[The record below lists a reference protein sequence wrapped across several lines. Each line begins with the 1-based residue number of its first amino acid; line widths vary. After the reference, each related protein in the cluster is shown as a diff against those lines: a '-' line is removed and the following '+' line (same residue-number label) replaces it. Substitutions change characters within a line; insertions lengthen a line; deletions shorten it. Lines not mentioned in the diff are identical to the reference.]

1 MITKE
6 DEPLAHLDQYKLTHC
21 VVYVYNKPELYP
33 VFINHYKTCSLH

>member
-21 VVYVYNKPELYP
+21 VVYNKPELYP